1 MKKERKRVKQI
12 KIEKKNDRDLKLLGM
27 KFWQITVIFKNG
39 KKKKKGWMRIPN
51 IRLFRAI
58 QPSIILPQRT
68 QTNQDPG

>member
-39 KKKKKGWMRIPN
+39 KKKKRKVG
-51 IRLFRAI
+51 
-58 QPSIILPQRT
+58 
-68 QTNQDPG
+68 